1 MLHLETNP
9 IRAPVARR
17 FCDTVSGTIQNED
30 FWAFGG
36 VVSCGVHLHS
46 LEWNPPRSRAFAAA
60 FERRKS
66 FGLHS
71 LERDFFD
78 SEKSVYRAAH
88 SSKLSCSAKISN
100 IHPHLCHNPKK
111 PHIMQYKVNYQERK
125 NNREKNFRNYRNVPA
140 LGRNRHTYRV
150 LSSDC
155 RACLYRGAAA
165 HNCRISLP

>member
-1 MLHLETNP
+1 MK
-9 IRAPVARR
+9 
-17 FCDTVSGTIQNED
+17 S
-30 FWAFGG
+30 
-36 VVSCGVHLHS
+36 S
-46 LEWNPPRSRAFAAA
+46 RSRAFAAA

-66 FGLHS
+66 FYLHS
-71 LERDFFD
+71 LERHLFD
-78 SEKSVYRAAH
+78 SEKWVYKAA
-88 SSKLSCSAKISN
+88 SGSGLYFSAKTKYHFAKRQTSSAFLRRKASVQSCTLKN
-100 IHPHLCHNPKK
+100 ITRFSPKQLHSFLEKMCHNPKK